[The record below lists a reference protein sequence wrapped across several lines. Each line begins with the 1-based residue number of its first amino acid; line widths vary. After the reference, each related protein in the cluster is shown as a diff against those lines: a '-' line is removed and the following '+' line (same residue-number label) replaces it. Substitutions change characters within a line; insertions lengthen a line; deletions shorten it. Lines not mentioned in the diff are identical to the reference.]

1 MYQLHPNNAQLLLP
15 QELCLPWC
23 GLRFCLRLRDVSMHD
38 GRDNGRFIDS
48 RYSVYDNVTDKIWD
62 TINKGVSISKF

>member
-1 MYQLHPNNAQLLLP
+1 
-15 QELCLPWC
+15 
-23 GLRFCLRLRDVSMHD
+23 MHD
-38 GRDNGRFIDS
+38 DRDNGRFIDS